1 MSFHATVGGA
11 SRAIQD
17 RERVLENPTQL
28 GSKEGLFQ
36 EGLLSCP
43 PTAWCLLAPPTA
55 ASSDHLLV
63 FPGTFPNPG
72 TCPHP
77 ACLNPH
83 FCRPLHRAADWP
95 DLHPSATATGKGGHR
110 RRVPSPLGS
119 TAGWARDGWG
129 GRRVPVGGRV
139 AGLGASG
146 RKGCWLACLVS
157 TLLPSSSCVFLRPT
171 YMPDCFSAA
180 LWDACRLVATPCPQC
195 WPGPTGHWPLW
206 LQELSQDF

>member
-36 EGLLSCP
+36 ERLLSCP
-43 PTAWCLLAPPTA
+43 PTPWSLLALPTA

-72 TCPHP
+72 TCPRP

-119 TAGWARDGWG
+119 SAGWARDGWG
-129 GRRVPVGGRV
+129 GRRAPVGGRV
-139 AGLGASG
+139 AGSPAWCPCCCLQARVCSSA
-146 RKGCWLACLVS
+146 RPACLTAS
-157 TLLPSSSCVFLRPT
+157 LLHSGKPAGRWLLHVL
-171 YMPDCFSAA
+171 SAGLA
-180 LWDACRLVATPCPQC
+180 QLVT
-195 WPGPTGHWPLW
+195 GPFGCK
-206 LQELSQDF
+206 S